1 MSLLK
6 RFFGEH
12 PKPPVAELVYVRL
25 PGRIEPLDRGDRFED
40 PLIVRLEASGLGF
53 VSGGGSSL
61 GPPRENG
68 SRVVVFAGID
78 IEAYDVDAVRA
89 LLREHL
95 PLLDSPMGTQIEFT
109 RDGARL
115 QDVLGPNGWSLDVD
129 RTEVHPGFGL

>member
-1 MSLLK
+1 MSFWK
-6 RFFGEH
+6 RLFGD
-12 PKPPVAELVYVRL
+12 PAKPPVAELVYVRL

-40 PLIVRLEASGLGF
+40 PLIERLEASGLGF

-61 GPPRENG
+61 GPPREDG

-78 IEAYDVDAVRA
+78 IEAYDVAGVRA

-95 PLLDSPMGTQIEFT
+95 SLLDAPLGTQIEFT

-115 QDVLGPNGWSLDVD
+115 QDVLGPNGWSLDAD
-129 RTEVHPGFGL
+129 RTDVHPGFGL